1 MSIKQVGA
9 CGIALA
15 LGVAMPAGWAEEAE
29 RKAIE
34 EIVVT
39 ASGFQQNLADAPASI
54 TVIPSIELQTRHV
67 RDLADALS
75 MVEGVDV
82 GAPLGKSGGRSI
94 SLRGMPADY
103 TLMLVDGRRQ
113 DAAGNVTPNGFGD
126 TRSSFM
132 PPAIA
137 IERIEV
143 VRGPM
148 STLYGADAMGG
159 VVNVITRTPT
169 DAWGGEIKVDG
180 TIQSDSDF
188 GGDTNTTFYLDGP
201 LVPGK
206 VAVALRGRKYERDE
220 SRYEFK
226 DVDGNPIEDG
236 GVNGGARITELDIN
250 SVGARLTL
258 TPADGH
264 RIWFDADKNEQIYD
278 NSEGQLGTLGAAGGY
293 ADELQFNR
301 EQYTLA
307 YTGEVWGG
315 YLDAD
320 LSRNTTETIGRLI
333 PDLPVIGKPAGS
345 KRQIEATNDILNVKF
360 YRSINKHTFTVG
372 AQYWEAEM
380 IEGLNDKP
388 FEHEQSAV
396 FFEDEWRLLNPLAL
410 TVGARYDDHSIFG
423 SHVSPR
429 AYLVFDATDTVTV
442 KGGVSRGYK
451 SPTLDQLTPGINN
464 VVSQG
469 RMPRVGTPDLE
480 PETSTNY
487 EIGVYYNNGMGFTAN
502 ATVYRN
508 NFEDKIASGPE
519 VANCSAG
526 LTEAEYLAGNYSTDN
541 CRDIGFIPTYKA
553 RVNGAFVDRPLLGF
567 PQDVN
572 IDEAMTQ
579 GVELAT
585 KFNVTETVSASLSY
599 TYTDSEQKSGAFKG
613 EALTDIPR
621 HRLTSGVTW
630 HAKDDLSFWLRGEY
644 NSERSR
650 GTSAANMNIQD
661 QLGKYKSYAL
671 FNVGGSYSISEN
683 INLSATIYN
692 LADKNFVEDYYP
704 YIDTNN
710 SQEYASAYSIVDPGR
725 RLWLSLSI
733 AF

>member
-1 MSIKQVGA
+1 MCIKPGSIGA
-9 CGIALA
+9 GLALA
-15 LGVAMPAGWAEEAE
+15 LGVAFPTAWADEASE
-29 RKAIE
+29 RKAID

-39 ASGFQQNLADAPASI
+39 AAGFQQNVADAPASI
-54 TVIPSIELQTRHV
+54 TVIPALELQSRPV

-113 DAAGNVTPNGFGD
+113 DAAGNVTPNGFSD

-169 DAWGGEIKVDG
+169 DYWGGEIKVDG
-180 TIQSDSDF
+180 TIQGDSDF
-188 GGDTNTTFYLDGP
+188 GNDTNTTLYLDGP

-206 VAVALRGRKYERDE
+206 LAIALRGRKYQRDE
-220 SRYEFK
+220 SRYQFK
-226 DVDGNPIEDG
+226 DVNGNVIEDG

-250 SVGARLTL
+250 SLGARLTF

-278 NSEGQLGTLGAAGGY
+278 NSEGQLGTLGVRGGY
-293 ADELQFNR
+293 EDELQFNR

-333 PDLPVIGKPAGS
+333 PNLPLLGKAPGS
-345 KRQIEATNDILNVKF
+345 KRHIEATNDILNLKF
-360 YRSINKHTFTVG
+360 YRSINNHIFTVG

-380 IEGLNDKP
+380 IEGLVDKP

-396 FFEDEWRLLNPLAL
+396 FFEDEWRLLDPLAL
-410 TVGARYDDHSIFG
+410 TIGARYDHHSVFG

-429 AYLVFDATDTVTV
+429 AYLVFDATDSITV

-451 SPTLDQLTPGINN
+451 SPTLDQLAVGVNG
-464 VVSQG
+464 VVRQG
-469 RMPRVGTPDLE
+469 HEPTVGNPDLD

-487 EIGVYYNNGMGFTAN
+487 EIGIYYNNGMGFTAN
-502 ATVYRN
+502 ATIYRN
-508 NFEDKIASGPE
+508 NFEDKIARSD
-519 VANCSAG
+519 VRNCSYG
-526 LTEAEYLAGNYSTDN
+526 VSETDYQAGNYSRQN
-541 CRDIGFIPTYKA
+541 CVDIGYIPTIIDQNNATIELPYFRQQA
-553 RVNGAFVDRPLLGF
+553 
-567 PQDVN
+567 N
-572 IDEAMTQ
+572 IDEAITQ
-579 GVELAT
+579 GLELAA
-585 KFNVTETVSASLSY
+585 KFNVTETVSTSLSY
-599 TYTDSEQKSGAFKG
+599 TYTDSEQKSGPQKG
-613 EALTDIPR
+613 EALTEMPR
-621 HRLTSGVTW
+621 HRITSGVTW
-630 HAKDDLSFWLRGEY
+630 HATDDLSLWLRGEY
-644 NSERSR
+644 NSKRSR
-650 GTSAANMNIQD
+650 GADRTQMNIQN
-661 QLGKYKSYAL
+661 QLGEYKSYAL
-671 FNVGGSYSISEN
+671 FNMGGSYVVSEN

-692 LADKNFVEDYYP
+692 LANKSFVDEYSP
-704 YIDTNN
+704 YLDGGALK
-710 SQEYASAYSIVDPGR
+710 YASAYSIVDEGR
-725 RLWLSLSI
+725 RLWVSLSI
-733 AF
+733 SF